1 MLNVFLCAYLASVL
15 YVFLVKCLFRSLHIF
30 RVGLVAFLLNFKS
43 SLYILAISPLK
54 DVFYNYF
61 LSVFGLLFHSHNRIF
76 GKTEVFHFSEAH
88 FISFFFSCF
97 LSCIKNCKSQGHKSF
112 LLSSRTSIVLGFTFR
127 FELIFI

>member
-88 FISFFFSCF
+88 FISFFLFM
-97 LSCIKNCKSQGHKSF
+97 L
-112 LLSSRTSIVLGFTFR
+112 
-127 FELIFI
+127 FELYKELQKPGSQKFSPFFQNFYSFRIYF